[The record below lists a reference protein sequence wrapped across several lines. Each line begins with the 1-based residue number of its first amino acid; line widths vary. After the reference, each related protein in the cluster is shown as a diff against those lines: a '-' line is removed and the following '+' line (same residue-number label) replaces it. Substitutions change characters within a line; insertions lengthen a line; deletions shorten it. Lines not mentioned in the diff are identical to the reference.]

1 MGHSTTPRHLQ
12 FWGSPPPGVQ
22 CGCPQASSTPGALLT
37 WGQARGGAGSE
48 AKMCPATPKAGRA
61 PDPEPPTAI
70 PPPGGLCV
78 CGGGGRRCLVRPH
91 KLARNCTHQ
100 SHISSPCPQPRSHP
114 IFGGRWDP
122 NTAKRP
128 HAQAPGCAL
137 VLWGGVC
144 LVGWG
149 WARRAPTW
157 LCLRPGRPPVLAHI
171 AAPRCPCPAKP
182 ITRRLCGSPL
192 SPAPLLPGHGAW
204 HGPPRVGGSKLQP
217 PPSPHPGSICPQSP
231 WGRQPLIPQP
241 LEPQSPGS
249 AVGGGLLAAPPPQH
263 HTPDPPIS

>member
-22 CGCPQASSTPGALLT
+22 CGCPRVASTPGALLT

-78 CGGGGRRCLVRPH
+78 CVWGAEMPCASPQIGTKLHAPKPH
-91 KLARNCTHQ
+91 QLPLSSAPLAPDFWGVMGPRHGQ
-100 SHISSPCPQPRSHP
+100 EAPCPSPWLRT
-114 IFGGRWDP
+114 GVVG
-122 NTAKRP
+122 
-128 HAQAPGCAL
+128 
-137 VLWGGVC
+137 GGVC

-149 WARRAPTW
+149 WARWAPTW

-182 ITRRLCGSPL
+182 ITRWLCGSPL

-217 PPSPHPGSICPQSP
+217 PPSPHQGSICPQSP

-241 LEPQSPGS
+241 LEPQPPGS

>member
-1 MGHSTTPRHLQ
+1 MVVLAPEPKCAQPPQKRGEHLIL
-12 FWGSPPPGVQ
+12 SPPPQSLLLG
-22 CGCPQASSTPGALLT
+22 GCVCV
-37 WGQARGGAGSE
+37 WGGGDA
-48 AKMCPATPKAGRA
+48 
-61 PDPEPPTAI
+61 
-70 PPPGGLCV
+70 LCV
-78 CGGGGRRCLVRPH
+78 PTNWH
-91 KLARNCTHQ
+91 KIARTKATSAPPVLSPARTRFLGAMGPRHGQ
-100 SHISSPCPQPRSHP
+100 EAPCPSPWLRTGVV
-114 IFGGRWDP
+114 GGD
-122 NTAKRP
+122 
-128 HAQAPGCAL
+128 
-137 VLWGGVC
+137 VC

-217 PPSPHPGSICPQSP
+217 PPSPHQGSICPQSP
-231 WGRQPLIPQP
+231 WRSQPLIPQP

-249 AVGGGLLAAPPPQH
+249 AVGGGLLAVPPPQH